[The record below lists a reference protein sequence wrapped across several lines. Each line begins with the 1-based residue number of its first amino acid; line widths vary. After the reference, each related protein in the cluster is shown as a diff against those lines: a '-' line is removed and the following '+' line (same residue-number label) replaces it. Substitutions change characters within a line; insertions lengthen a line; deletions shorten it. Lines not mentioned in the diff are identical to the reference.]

1 MRYLLCVFLG
11 ICCLFATQVVAQTE
25 DDNAVRLRDLARLAT
40 VKDNALVGYGIVT
53 GLAGTGDSSRNEATL
68 KSVHNMLLRFGV
80 QVDTDKVRARNSAAV
95 MVTATLPPYSSPGDK
110 LDVNV
115 TSIGDARSLVG
126 GTLMMTPLAMAD
138 RDIYALAQGSLSVGG
153 FSYDLNGNLVQKNH
167 PTAAHIPNGA
177 TVNRPV
183 ETVIADSS
191 GAVFYKLYDP
201 DFETANRV
209 VDSINAVL
217 GSASARAMN
226 PALIQIKIPE
236 IKRNEIVRFLTVV
249 ERTEVVPD
257 LPSRVVVNER
267 TGMVVSGSKVVI
279 SPVTVTHGNLSVAIN
294 TDYSVSQPFGIGN
307 VFVDSDLSNVGTQVI
322 PHTSVEVTEKE
333 PVSVS
338 LPQGAKVGD
347 LVAALNKVKASS
359 RDIITILQG
368 VKSAGAL
375 HAELIIQ

>member
-1 MRYLLCVFLG
+1 
-11 ICCLFATQVVAQTE
+11 
-25 DDNAVRLRDLARLAT
+25 
-40 VKDNALVGYGIVT
+40 
-53 GLAGTGDSSRNEATL
+53 
-68 KSVHNMLLRFGV
+68 LLRFGV

>member
-25 DDNAVRLRDLARLAT
+25 DDNAVRLKDLARLAT